1 MYQPSAVPTQL
12 AALGRDIRWP
22 GVTATALYRNSC
34 AVNSARG
41 FLFHHHDDAP
51 LAGFDLPQPRERE
64 VTVNAQL
71 WGWIAEDDRQVL
83 LDAGFGPDDLAALLE
98 Q

>member
-1 MYQPSAVPTQL
+1 MT
-12 AALGRDIRWP
+12 
-22 GVTATALYRNSC
+22 
-34 AVNSARG
+34 SARR
-41 FLFHHHDDAP
+41 FLFHHPDDAP
-51 LAGFDLPQPRERE
+51 FAGFDLPQPRERE

>member
-1 MYQPSAVPTQL
+1 L
-12 AALGRDIRWP
+12 
-22 GVTATALYRNSC
+22 
-34 AVNSARG
+34 
-41 FLFHHHDDAP
+41 
-51 LAGFDLPQPRERE
+51 
-64 VTVNAQL
+64 VNAQL

>member
-1 MYQPSAVPTQL
+1 
-12 AALGRDIRWP
+12 
-22 GVTATALYRNSC
+22 
-34 AVNSARG
+34 
-41 FLFHHHDDAP
+41 
-51 LAGFDLPQPRERE
+51 
-64 VTVNAQL
+64 L